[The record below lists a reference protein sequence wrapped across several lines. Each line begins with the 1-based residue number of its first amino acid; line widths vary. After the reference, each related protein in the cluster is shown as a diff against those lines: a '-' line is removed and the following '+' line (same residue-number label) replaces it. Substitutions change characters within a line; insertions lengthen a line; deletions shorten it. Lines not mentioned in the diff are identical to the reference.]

1 MLLTAC
7 NGLKPHPEYSGW
19 RQGDYKQLK
28 TRRLNEYL
36 KYLLPRALARG

>member
-1 MLLTAC
+1 MID
-7 NGLKPHPEYSGW
+7 NPEVSDW

-28 TRRLNEYL
+28 IRRLNEHL

>member
-1 MLLTAC
+1 MKVVALTEVFTKA
-7 NGLKPHPEYSGW
+7 SDW

-28 TRRLNEYL
+28 IRRLNEYL